1 MALTP
6 VPTIDPA
13 LPVPPNP
20 ADEEA
25 VFDAKAYAWSN
36 ALPGF
41 GGDVKAIGD
50 ATYANAQWAETKAGE
65 AATQAGL
72 ATTNGAAQ
80 VALAAAQ
87 VDLAA
92 AQVDLATEQADL
104 ATSNGAAQVALA
116 AAQVAIA
123 AGHASDAADS
133 ATAASASATEAAG
146 LVEKYQGSLAADPVL
161 DKNGGPL
168 SNGDWYVSTVTGVI
182 RAYTVAGGWV
192 NGLSAVA
199 GVTSVNGNSGA
210 ITGVVT
216 ETGAQSLTEKTLV
229 NPLLFL
235 GGSNGTAGQ
244 VPISQGAGLPVI
256 WGAGS
261 EIIRSVRTS
270 NTAISA
276 ANKGN
281 LIDITSGTFTQTF
294 SAASTLGNGWFC
306 YIRNSGT
313 GDITLD
319 PNASEL
325 IDGLISYV
333 MYPGECRLVQCDGVA
348 LRTVVLNSFYKVFT
362 ASGNFIKPPGYSLF
376 EGLLWGGGGGGTR
389 TDQTAGGG
397 GGGGG
402 ACAQFSLVSSLI
414 ASSQSF
420 VIGSGGVGGAPYP
433 VNKYESGG
441 TGGNSSIGG
450 LIEAYGGG
458 GGGGGLESGTNFFGG
473 GGGGIYSAG
482 IGAQGIINNG
492 VGGLGGSSAS
502 SGGDG
507 GKSTEY
513 GGAGGA
519 FSGIDGPL
527 SVFGGGGGGGGTS
540 WAPQKTGGISR
551 FGGNGGAGCV
561 GSTTPP
567 GNGVAPGGGGGA
579 GNNTFSGGNGA
590 RGELRIWGI
599 I

>member
-13 LPVPPNP
+13 LPIPPNP
-20 ADEEA
+20 ADEEV

-87 VDLAA
+87 VDLA
-92 AQVDLATEQADL
+92 TEQADL

-116 AAQVAIA
+116 AAQVSIA
-123 AGHASDAADS
+123 AGHASDAAYS
-133 ATAASASATEAAG
+133 ATAASESATEAAG
-146 LVEKYQGSLAADPVL
+146 LVEKYQGALAADPAL

-168 SNGDWYVSTVTGVI
+168 TDGDWYVSTVTGFI

-192 NGLSAVA
+192 NGLSAVS
-199 GVTSVNGNSGA
+199 GVSSVNGETGDV
-210 ITGVVT
+210 TGVVT

-229 NPLLFL
+229 NPLLLL

-244 VPISQGAGLPVI
+244 VPISQGAGLPLI
-256 WGAGS
+256 WGSGS
-261 EIIRSVRTS
+261 ELIRVPRTS
-270 NTAISA
+270 NTTISA

-294 SAASTLGNGWFC
+294 DACATLGNGWFC

-325 IDGLISYV
+325 IDELTSYI
-333 MYPGECRLVQCDGVA
+333 MYPGEVRLVQCDGAA

-362 ASGNFIKPPGYSLF
+362 ASGDFIKPPGYVAF
-376 EGLLWGGGGGGTR
+376 EGLLWGGGGSGGAAISSYAK
-389 TDQTAGGG
+389 AGGG
-397 GGGGG
+397 GGAPCSPFTADAKRLSDSVSVVIASGGVSSSAGSYGAKVGSVGGTSSFGDMIFAGGG
-402 ACAQFSLVSSLI
+402 AGGGATAEISTNSAGGGNGGSLYDIS
-414 ASSQSF
+414 ASRFNGGKGGGAYLGAIWAYNSNQP
-420 VIGSGGVGGAPYP
+420 GSGG
-433 VNKYESGG
+433 K
-441 TGGNSSIGG
+441 
-450 LIEAYGGG
+450 YGGG
-458 GGGGGLESGTNFFGG
+458 GGGGGGG
-473 GGGGIYSAG
+473 GVESTTGRDWDFGY
-482 IGAQGIINNG
+482 
-492 VGGLGGSSAS
+492 AS
-502 SGGDG
+502 IV
-507 GKSTEY
+507 
-513 GGAGGA
+513 GGAGGN
-519 FSGIDGPL
+519 
-527 SVFGGGGGGGGTS
+527 GGGTL
-540 WAPQKTGGISR
+540 KGGTGG
-551 FGGNGGAGCV
+551 A
-561 GSTTPP
+561 
-567 GNGVAPGGGGGA
+567 GVAPGGGGGGGAALSGTASSGA
-579 GNNTFSGGNGA
+579 GG